1 MKILT
6 ENKINFLEEN
16 KEKNKKEYQEKIKHL
31 EVTLENIQ
39 KSRNSEKTQIENL
52 SSENIAK
59 VEKQYQ
65 NIIH

>member
-59 VEKQYQ
+59 VEKKYQ